1 MFAIFRH
8 AESSFKVRKLFMYL
22 RQKMYSDQM
31 KAYFSILL
39 ILLVGPMTVAQTKTN
54 IPETLDIKAIWL
66 EKWANSKL
74 YLLEIAETMP
84 EDGYDFKPS
93 PRQMSFQEQLLHI
106 QQNMHWLGT
115 TYFSEETYTKVDA
128 TRLSKKQLL
137 EALSERFDLVA
148 KQVQATSNDRLSE
161 TVDFF
166 AGPKNRLQMLQLLQD
181 HVTHHRGQLIVYLN
195 LKDLSP
201 PRYVGW

>member
-1 MFAIFRH
+1 
-8 AESSFKVRKLFMYL
+8 
-22 RQKMYSDQM
+22 M

-128 TRLSKKQLL
+128 TTLSKQQLL

-148 KQVQATSNDRLSE
+148 KQVQATSNEKLSE